1 MESTEADRLER
12 LRGLF
17 SGSRAKE
24 GVGRALGQG
33 AFGNV
38 LVGALLHGA
47 DRVRQGHEPTDL
59 EKLVMDAVGTVLSE
73 EELKAWGGVYRDA
86 AEAGGTLAVVPQTF
100 ASRSA
105 DQGYSIEDL
114 RGDLP
119 QIIVDTMAAPN
130 VQIVDPRAADRHE
143 DTPEFLAAMRESK
156 LAVTAFGVPGETFAI
171 DDSPQDGAAQTP
183 GDEGVDGGVVQ
194 SYGVKLEAESFY
206 VERTVGD
213 QWGTDDEIFR
223 TASGQS
229 DPALPPR
236 AYGRRQQLPLPP
248 TRPPHPNTGPGRRAD
263 RQPPAVTA
271 RLSAAPH
278 SRPALATADT
288 RTAASPG
295 PSTRTAPQRSPMP
308 GLRPPPRHRHRT
320 LLRTVVTDM
329 QIRMKRCARNGHR
342 RPDRGL

>member
-1 MESTEADRLER
+1 M
-12 LRGLF
+12 
-17 SGSRAKE
+17 
-24 GVGRALGQG
+24 
-33 AFGNV
+33 
-38 LVGALLHGA
+38 
-47 DRVRQGHEPTDL
+47 RQGDEPTDL
-59 EKLVMDAVGTVLSE
+59 EKLVMDAVGPVLSE
-73 EELKAWGGVYRDA
+73 EELQAWGGVYRDA
-86 AEAGGTLAVVPQTF
+86 AEAGGPLAVVPQTF

-119 QIIVDTMAAPN
+119 QIIADTMAAPN

-223 TASGQS
+223 TASAHPQPACPDHRPG
-229 DPALPPR
+229 DPRMRPSARGPRPGAWPPPDH
-236 AYGRRQQLPLPP
+236 GRP
-248 TRPPHPNTGPGRRAD
+248 
-263 RQPPAVTA
+263 V
-271 RLSAAPH
+271 AAP
-278 SRPALATADT
+278 RRNRLD
-288 RTAASPG
+288 
-295 PSTRTAPQRSPMP
+295 
-308 GLRPPPRHRHRT
+308 RPPPSMPARPCRGSVVRT
-320 LLRTVVTDM
+320 ADGAVALLTGVLDEGV
-329 QIRMKRCARNGHR
+329 
-342 RPDRGL
+342 L